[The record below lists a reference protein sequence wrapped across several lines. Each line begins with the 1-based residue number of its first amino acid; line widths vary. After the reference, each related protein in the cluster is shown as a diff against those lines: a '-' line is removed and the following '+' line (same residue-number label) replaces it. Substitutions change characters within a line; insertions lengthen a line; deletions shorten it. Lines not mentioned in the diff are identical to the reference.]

1 VLKRHVTL
9 NNLKSTIMYSAT
21 MFQAVQKNSGR
32 QPRVQRV
39 ILLSVLAY
47 EAIGAILGG
56 ILLIVRPDGRLMN
69 MPVDIMNGVF
79 RDFLLPGYILLGLGI
94 LNAIAFLAV
103 LRRNYADWILASL
116 ANGGLLI
123 WFVVEIAV
131 LQQTHWLH
139 FIWGFPIVVGSL
151 MMLSLFPVQ
160 PATVRKALIICG
172 ILSSLIYVV
181 ANVVTVIL
189 YKGYDPVSQTVSE
202 LSAINAPTRPLW
214 DLTLVIYDLFV
225 LAFAWGIWQ
234 SPVKKLRIVAG
245 LITIYI
251 AIGFFWPP
259 MHQRQVLAAGGGS
272 LTDTLHIV
280 FTMVTVAL
288 MIMIIVFGG
297 VAFGKSFLFYSIATL
312 VILIFFGILT
322 GRDGPEISANLPT
335 PLVGIWERINIGA
348 YMLWIVILAF
358 TLLQREKKLVR

>member
-1 VLKRHVTL
+1 
-9 NNLKSTIMYSAT
+9 MYYAT

-39 ILLSVLAY
+39 ILLGVLAY

-139 FIWGFPIVVGSL
+139 FMWGFPIVVGSL

-225 LAFAWGIWQ
+225 LAFAWVIWQ
-234 SPVKKLRIVAG
+234 STVKKLRIVAG
-245 LITIYI
+245 LI
-251 AIGFFWPP
+251 
-259 MHQRQVLAAGGGS
+259 
-272 LTDTLHIV
+272 TLHIV